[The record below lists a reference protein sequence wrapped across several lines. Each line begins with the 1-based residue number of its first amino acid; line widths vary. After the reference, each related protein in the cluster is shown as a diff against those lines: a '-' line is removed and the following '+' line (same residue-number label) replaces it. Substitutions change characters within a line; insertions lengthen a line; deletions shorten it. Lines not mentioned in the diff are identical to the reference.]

1 MLEIVEHAHT
11 FSCAGEDIS
20 YIEISEADYLLREG
34 GTDLLVSGFFVDDP
48 GMRTRNQFRVNISE

>member
-1 MLEIVEHAHT
+1 MLEIEDAHA

-20 YIEISEADYLLREG
+20 YIEISAADYSLQEG
-34 GTDLLVSGFFVDDP
+34 GTELLVSGFFLEHP